1 MSPLRSESVQY
12 APRGDQRTT
21 TNSSRRM
28 KKLGW
33 SGMMCLVMKVKSDA
47 VTKTYCI
54 GTWNVGSMN
63 QGKLD
68 MVKQEMTRVNINIL
82 GINELK
88 WTGIGELNSD
98 EHYIYY
104 CGQELHRRNGAA
116 LTINKNSKCS
126 TWVQPQK
133 WQNYFSSFLR
143 QTIQHHSH
151 PSLCPNHGCWRNWS
165 WSVLWKPT
173 RLPRTNT
180 KKKKKCP
187 IHHRGLEC
195 NSRKSR
201 NTWSNRQL
209 WLWCTKRSRAKSNRI
224 LPRESTGHRKHPFFN
239 STRDDFT
246 HRHHQKVNI
255 EIRLITFSVAKDGE
269 AVYSQQKQDL
279 ELTVAQIISSS

>member
-1 MSPLRSESVQY
+1 MEQPSQSTRIQNAVLGCNLKNDKIISVHFWGRPFNITVIQVY
-12 APRGDQRTT
+12 APTT
-21 TNSSRRM
+21 
-28 KKLGW
+28 
-33 SGMMCLVMKVKSDA
+33 DA
-47 VTKTYCI
+47 EETEVDRFYE
-54 GTWNVGSMN
+54 NL
-63 QGKLD
+63 QDFL
-68 MVKQEMTRVNINIL
+68 
-82 GINELK
+82 EL
-88 WTGIGELNSD
+88 T
-98 EHYIYY
+98 
-104 CGQELHRRNGAA
+104 
-116 LTINKNSKCS
+116 
-126 TWVQPQK
+126 P
-133 WQNYFSSFLR
+133 
-143 QTIQHHSH
+143 
-151 PSLCPNHGCWRNWS
+151 
-165 WSVLWKPT
+165 
-173 RLPRTNT
+173 